1 MRTRIHPLTTLALAT
16 AFLSVAPSPSI
27 AQTSGPDDGTRTK
40 SDRPVSDTW
49 ITAKV
54 KSELATTDG
63 VKSMDISVTTIDG
76 VVILKGSQTSDAAV
90 RKAVIA
96 TEMVDGVKK
105 VDSSGL
111 TAKQ

>member
-1 MRTRIHPLTTLALAT
+1 MRTHTYPLMALALA
-16 AFLSVAPSPSI
+16 AVFLSVVPSPSI
-27 AQTSGPDDGTRTK
+27 AQTPGPDDGTKAK
-40 SDRPVSDTW
+40 SNKPVSDTW

-63 VKSMDISVTTIDG
+63 VKSMDISVTTVNG
-76 VVILKGSQTSDAAV
+76 VVTLKGSQTSDAAV

-105 VDSSGL
+105 VNSSGL
-111 TAKQ
+111 IAKQ